1 MAKSPA
7 HKFGQ
12 SIGGL
17 LEAAV
22 ERILIPI
29 SNENNLFLDKK
40 GKRPARKGKKVAW
53 KDMFGNIHDL
63 DFVLEKDGTSDRIG
77 TPIAF
82 IESAWRRYTKHSR
95 NKAQEIQGAILPLI
109 DTHKLSCPFVG
120 VVIGGVFT
128 GGAIAQLKSI
138 GFSVLYFPYNSII
151 KSFETVKID
160 ATFDEDTPDS
170 AFSKK
175 IKAYSKLNGQQK
187 EKIIK
192 KLLELNN
199 DSVNAFLQ
207 DLKDAVQRQVKEIF
221 ILPLHGNQT
230 KLDNVQDA
238 IEYITQYRNLKKSIT
253 FVKYEIL
260 LKFNNND
267 RIEASFQ
274 NKETAISFLKQFD
287 TMNFQLVNK
296 K

>member
-12 SIGGL
+12 IIGDL
-17 LEAAV
+17 LEVAV

-128 GGAIAQLKSI
+128 EGAIAQLKSI
-138 GFSVLYFPYNSII
+138 GFSVLYFSYNSII

-160 ATFDEDTPDS
+160 AAFDEDTPDS

-175 IKAYSKLNGQQK
+175 IKDYSKLNGQQK

-238 IEYITQYRNLKKSIT
+238 IESH
-253 FVKYEIL
+253 VP
-260 LKFNNND
+260 
-267 RIEASFQ
+267 
-274 NKETAISFLKQFD
+274 
-287 TMNFQLVNK
+287 
-296 K
+296 

>member
-12 SIGGL
+12 IIGDL
-17 LEAAV
+17 LEVAV

-128 GGAIAQLKSI
+128 EGAIAQLKSI
-138 GFSVLYFPYNSII
+138 GFSVLYFSYNSII

-160 ATFDEDTPDS
+160 AAFDEDTPDS

-175 IKAYSKLNGQQK
+175 IKHYSKLNGQQK